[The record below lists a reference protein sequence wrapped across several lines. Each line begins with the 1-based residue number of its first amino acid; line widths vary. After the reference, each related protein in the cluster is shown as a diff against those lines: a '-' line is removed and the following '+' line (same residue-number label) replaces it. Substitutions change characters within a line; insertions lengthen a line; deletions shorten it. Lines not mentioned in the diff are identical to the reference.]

1 MEKLISDEIVRFT
14 AESPENRFPGSDRR
28 YFDDP
33 LIGYASAAD
42 PIFTEFKTIIGPFHL
57 APQEIFA
64 HTFGTEKGPAASVIC
79 WLLPIIEETRKSNRK
94 ENFLPSL
101 EWAQTRSYGEKFN
114 VSLSRHLV
122 SHLEVLGYRAVAP
135 QLSPLMQ
142 FFGDT
147 PVGLASS
154 WSERHAA
161 YVAGLGTFS
170 LNCGFITERGI
181 AIRCGSII
189 TDLVL
194 APSKRSSN
202 DPWGNCLYYRNGGC
216 GLCIQ
221 RCPVGAISRKG
232 LDKSKCYKHAYGT
245 APKTVGN
252 LYGVAETG
260 CGLCQTKVPCESRI
274 PATCSTQEKVVL
286 K

>member
-14 AESPENRFPGSDRR
+14 AESPENRFPESERR
-28 YFDDP
+28 YFSDP
-33 LIGYASAAD
+33 LVGIASADD
-42 PIFTEFKTIIGPFHL
+42 PIFTEFKTLIGSFHL
-57 APQEIFA
+57 IPQEVFE
-64 HTFGTEKGPAASVIC
+64 HTLGAEEGAAASVIC
-79 WLLPIIEETRKSNRK
+79 WILPITEGTRKSNRK

-101 EWAQTRSYGEKFN
+101 EWGLTRSYGAKFN
-114 VSLSRHLV
+114 VSLSRHLAAY
-122 SHLEVLGYRAVAP
+122 LEAFGYQAVVP
-135 QLSPLMQ
+135 TLSPAMKL
-142 FFGDT
+142 FEDT
-147 PVGLASS
+147 PVGVASS

-161 YVAGLGTFS
+161 YAAGLGTFS

-245 APKTVGN
+245 APKTVGK

-260 CGLCQTKVPCESRI
+260 CGLCQTKVPCELRI
-274 PATCSTQEKVVL
+274 PATCSTQEKGVL

>member
-1 MEKLISDEIVRFT
+1 MERLIRDEIVRFT
-14 AESPENRFPGSDRR
+14 EESPENRFPGSEKR
-28 YFDDP
+28 FFSDP
-33 LIGYASAAD
+33 LVGFAAADD
-42 PIFTEFKTIIGPFHL
+42 PIFPEFKDLIGSFHL
-57 APQEIFA
+57 TPQEMFA
-64 HTFGTEKGPAASVIC
+64 HTFGAGEGQAASVIC
-79 WLLPIIEETRKSNRK
+79 WILPIVEETRKSNRK
-94 ENFLPSL
+94 ENSFPSL
-101 EWAQTRSYGEKFN
+101 EWAQTRSYGAKFN
-114 VSLSRHLV
+114 VSLSLYLAGYVER
-122 SHLEVLGYRAVAP
+122 LGSRAVVP
-135 QLSPLMQ
+135 LLSPAMQ
-142 FFGDT
+142 VFKDT
-147 PVGLASS
+147 PVGAASS

-161 YVAGLGTFS
+161 YAAGLGTFS

-189 TDLVL
+189 TDCVL
-194 APSKRSSN
+194 APSKRPSN

-221 RCPVGAISRKG
+221 RCPVGAITRKG

-245 APKTVGN
+245 APKTVGK

-274 PATCSTQEKVVL
+274 PATCSAQEKGVL

>member
-1 MEKLISDEIVRFT
+1 MEKLICDEIVRFA
-14 AESPENRFPGSDRR
+14 AESPENRFPDSDRR

-33 LIGYASAAD
+33 LVGIAAAAD
-42 PIFTEFKTIIGPFHL
+42 PIFSEFKTLIGPFHL
-57 APQEIFA
+57 TPQEIFV
-64 HTFGTEKGPAASVIC
+64 HTFGAEGRPAASVI
-79 WLLPIIEETRKSNRK
+79 WWILPITEDTRKSNRK
-94 ENFLPSL
+94 ETCLPSL
-101 EWAQTRSYGEKFN
+101 EWAQTRSYGAKFN
-114 VSLSRHLV
+114 VSLGHHLV
-122 SHLEVLGYRAVAP
+122 TYLENFEYQAVVP
-135 QLSPLMQ
+135 LFSPLMQ
-142 FFGDT
+142 VFGDT

-161 YVAGLGTFS
+161 YAAGLGTFS
-170 LNCGFITERGI
+170 LNCGFISERGI
-181 AIRCGSII
+181 TIRCGSII

-194 APSKRSSN
+194 APSKRTGN

-221 RCPVGAISRKG
+221 RCPVGAISWKG

-245 APKTVGN
+245 VPETVGK

-274 PATCSTQEKVVL
+274 PTTGRT
-286 K
+286 